1 MLQPFELFEPKYIKQ
16 LIRLRKM
23 YLVSQSYP
31 SHKDHFEE
39 EQKTG
44 ILLSDYDDAGLAG
57 VHLAAVKEDTHA
69 SIIHLANEKHLA
81 KLTEMLSPLSRYTLY
96 WAVVKDQQ
104 ALKKRV
110 DVNYKDQIRRYI
122 SKNTIWRIAGSE
134 TFRPQLQVIF
144 GILFV
149 TLKHGAQQIRIKFED
164 LEKA

>member
-1 MLQPFELFEPKYIKQ
+1 M
-16 LIRLRKM
+16 
-23 YLVSQSYP
+23 SQSYRA
-31 SHKDHFEE
+31 HKDHFDEE
-39 EQKTG
+39 NKTG

-57 VHLAAVKEDTHA
+57 VHLAAVKEDTYA
-69 SIIHLANEKHLA
+69 SVIHLANEKHLA
-81 KLTEMLSPLSRYTLY
+81 KLAEMLSPASQYTLY
-96 WAVVKDQQ
+96 WAVVKDPQ

-122 SKNTIWRIAGSE
+122 SKNTTWRIAGSE

-149 TLKHGAQQIRIKFED
+149 TLKHGSQQIRIKFED